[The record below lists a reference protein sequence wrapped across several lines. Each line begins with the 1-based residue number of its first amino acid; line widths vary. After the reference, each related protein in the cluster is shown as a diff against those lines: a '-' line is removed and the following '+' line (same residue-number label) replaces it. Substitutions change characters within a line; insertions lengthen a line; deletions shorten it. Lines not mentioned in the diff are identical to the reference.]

1 MPEMGMR
8 RHGAVKSWV
17 IGSAVAVCFGLSEAH
32 AADLSI
38 GVSAAPS
45 SLDPYYHNIAPNLAI
60 THHVFDRLV
69 RRGPDRRPGRF
80 IEPGLAE
87 SWSRISDT
95 VWEFKLRR
103 GVTFH
108 DGSPFTAEDV
118 AAGFARA
125 PRVAGAATLAIYIRA
140 VKRLEVVDDFTVR
153 LHTDGPYPLLLND
166 LSQFPI
172 LPRSL
177 AQATTDDF
185 RQADRVI
192 GTGPF
197 RIVEWRPGERLEMV
211 ANPDYWDG
219 RPVWDRVTLR
229 FLPDDAQRLAALAA
243 GAVDVID
250 NVPAADLPRIR
261 ANPNFQ
267 VTLGQTGRVIFL
279 RFNFG
284 VKPQNLRD
292 KAGRPLESN
301 PFRDPRVRRAVSL
314 AVNRAALRD
323 LDMEGLA
330 QPAAQLTPDDY
341 DGASP
346 ALKPAPY
353 DPATAKSLLRA
364 AGYPQGFVAALQ
376 CTNDRYLNDDKLCL
390 SIARMLT
397 AVGIETAAEAMPAN
411 AFFPRAARGEFDLM
425 MSGWGSST
433 GETSYALK
441 GLLATRGARPGWGGA
456 NHGGYSNP
464 QVDAALA
471 AALPELDDVRRAGL
485 LRGAVETAIN
495 EDALIPLHFQMRA
508 VTFRRGLRYEPS
520 KEEAMPAT
528 DFKPEP

>member
-1 MPEMGMR
+1 MR
-8 RHGAVKSWV
+8 RYGTVKSWL
-17 IGSAVAVCFGLSEAH
+17 IGSLIALCFSVSETN

-38 GVSAAPS
+38 GLSAVPS
-45 SLDPYYHNIAPNLAI
+45 SLDPYYHNSAPNLAV

-69 RRGPDRRPGRF
+69 RRGADRRPDRF

-125 PRVAGAATLAIYIRA
+125 PRVEGNATLAIYIRA
-140 VKRLEVVDDFTVR
+140 VKQLQVVDDFTIR

-177 AQATTDDF
+177 AQATIDDF
-185 RQADRVI
+185 RRVDRVI
-192 GTGPF
+192 GAGPF
-197 RIVEWRPGERLEMV
+197 RVVEWRPGERLEMV
-211 ANPDYWDG
+211 ANPDYWGG
-219 RPVWDRVTLR
+219 RPHWDRVTLR
-229 FLPDDAQRLAALAA
+229 FFPDDAQRLAALAA
-243 GAVDVID
+243 GVVDVID

-261 ANPNFQ
+261 ANPHFQ
-267 VTLGQTGRVIFL
+267 VVLGQTGRVIFL
-279 RFNFG
+279 RFNFAE
-284 VKPQNLRD
+284 KPQNLRD
-292 KAGRPLESN
+292 KTGRPLAGN

-314 AVNRAALRD
+314 AINRAALRD

-330 QPAAQLTPDDY
+330 HPAAQITPDDY

-346 ALKPAPY
+346 ALKPAPH
-353 DPATAKSLLRA
+353 DPVAAKNLLRA
-364 AGYPQGFVAALQ
+364 AGYPQGFTASLQ
-376 CTNDRYLNDDKLCL
+376 CTDDRYLNDDKLCL

-397 AVGIETAAEAMPAN
+397 AVGLETTAQTMPAN
-411 AFFPRAARGEFDLM
+411 AFFPRAARGEFDLI

-441 GLLATRGARPGWGGA
+441 GLLATRGARPGWGPA

-471 AALPELDDVRRAGL
+471 AALTELDDARRAGL
-485 LRGAVETAIN
+485 LRGAVETAMN

-520 KEEAMPAT
+520 KEEAIFAD